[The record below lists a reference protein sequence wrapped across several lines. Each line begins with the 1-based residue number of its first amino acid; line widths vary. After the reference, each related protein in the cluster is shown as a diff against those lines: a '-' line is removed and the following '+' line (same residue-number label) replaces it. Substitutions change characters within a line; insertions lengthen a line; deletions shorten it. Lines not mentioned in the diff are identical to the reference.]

1 MKYIKCKK
9 VFRSAVNYFNKE
21 LKKQIFY
28 IFCYNIAGKTTG
40 FQTQYT
46 DGACL
51 EENRL

>member
-1 MKYIKCKK
+1 MEYIKCKK

-21 LKKQIFY
+21 LKTQGF
-28 IFCYNIAGKTTG
+28 FYNIVGRATG

-46 DGACL
+46 DGAFL